1 MAAASVITFWNWK
14 VGDCWCTPFGD
25 MAAESTWY
33 WWDKNNPGTR
43 LNFLKNIQQ
52 TTRMVSTLKLWV
64 VAWPLR
70 KPRCIDDQVE
80 RDLKPATKMNEKPS
94 NTYKNRPK
102 IHKQKEIMWIH
113 VIMNHILSNEPE
125 NIIDHYVLSVLHLCD
140 RFLVGSLSW
149 CTQSSSG
156 STTKKPKETTCRDYP
171 EQRSSAAFNSNKKN
185 IWHILTQVSRKLTN
199 KSTQFV

>member
-1 MAAASVITFWNWK
+1 
-14 VGDCWCTPFGD
+14 
-25 MAAESTWY
+25 MAAES
-33 WWDKNNPGTR
+33 KKIPGTR
-43 LNFLKNIQQ
+43 LFSQKYSTNYD
-52 TTRMVSTLKLWV
+52 RMVSTCIYMYLPKLWLS
-64 VAWPLR
+64 APLR

-80 RDLKPATKMNEKPS
+80 RDLKPAQNERKTVAHIQESSKDPQTK
-94 NTYKNRPK
+94 RD
-102 IHKQKEIMWIH
+102 H

-125 NIIDHYVLSVLHLCD
+125 NIIDHYVLSVLHLYD

-185 IWHILTQVSRKLTN
+185 I
-199 KSTQFV
+199 